1 MQIEN
6 DKRDFVGRPW
16 PVVENEAKSQLVSEI
31 VKIVAAMKGVVD
43 LWLAPLKGETGKQA
57 RGAGAEYSD
66 PVRWQPSDDG
76 HTRLG
81 GHAPGFMAEFVDTE
95 LVGTVDLGRP
105 DLPPYWKLRGRV
117 LELLFDPDEGPP
129 EQKTEE
135 EKDADEIGE
144 QEEARMAAAVPSC
157 AGCVRACVRAFL
169 RAGCVRVCAGWRA
182 CLCGWGSG
190 CPGIVASVE
199 VCSGHCKRLRLHA
212 RVRRGQG
219 CRNCGHCLFAVWPQ
233 LSSPRATR
241 APAMATDASTV
252 ATVGVLSGHC

>member
-1 MQIEN
+1 MQIEDN
-6 DKRDFVGRPW
+6 ERDFVGRPW

-95 LVGTVDLGRP
+95 LVGTVDLGRT
-105 DLPPYWKLRGRV
+105 DLPAYWKLRARV
-117 LELLFDPDEGPP
+117 LELLCDPDEGPP

-135 EKDADEIGE
+135 EKDPDEIGE
-144 QEEARMAAAVPSC
+144 QEEARMAAEGDAHGGRAVMCRVC
-157 AGCVRACVRAFL
+157 ARL
-169 RAGCVRVCAGWRA
+169 RAGFLACRVR
-182 CLCGWGSG
+182 
-190 CPGIVASVE
+190 
-199 VCSGHCKRLRLHA
+199 A
-212 RVRRGQG
+212 RVRWLACVFVWLGQWLP
-219 CRNCGHCLFAVWPQ
+219 RNCCL
-233 LSSPRATR
+233 
-241 APAMATDASTV
+241 
-252 ATVGVLSGHC
+252 C